1 MINGCYHM
9 NKKSSTKD
17 LGLSSNE
24 RLYLKNISNFKP
36 KKYQNFKPKGLKIYT
51 FHAGF
56 KNKLDDLLLII
67 FDNPVNF
74 SCVYSKTSMPSA
86 PIIWGKKHSR
96 KSLRAIVVNSGN
108 ANAHTGSQG
117 IKIINEYVDF
127 LSKKINCKKNQVLV
141 SSTGVIGEIFDPK
154 IIIRQLAKIENKLQ
168 TKLIEAAKAIMT
180 TDTYP
185 KISVMNVT
193 INKTSFKIY
202 GIAKGSGMIHP
213 NMGTMLAYIFI
224 DLDLPEN
231 ILNKLLNSSLDKT
244 FNSIST
250 DGDMSTSDTLA
261 LFSSGTRK
269 INLKVKKNY
278 QKLNTS
284 LSKLMRDLSLKIVRD
299 GEGIS
304 KLIKVN
310 VLNCKSIRQSKKV
323 GFSIV
328 NSPLVKT
335 AISGQDANW
344 GRVIAA
350 IGKSEEKINQN
361 KIEIYFGKNLL
372 CKNGSIYK
380 NINYN
385 KINKYMKNKTIEIS
399 VILQT
404 GKKSHTVY
412 GNDLT
417 NEYIRINADYRS

>member
-1 MINGCYHM
+1 M
-9 NKKSSTKD
+9 NKKSSTMD

-86 PIIWGKKHSR
+86 PIIWCKQHSR
-96 KSLRAIVVNSGN
+96 KSLRAVVVNSGN

-224 DLDLPEN
+224 DLDLPKN

-284 LSKLMRDLSLKIVRD
+284 LSKLMSDLSLKIVRD

-323 GFSIV
+323 GFSII

-361 KIEIYFGKNLL
+361 KIKIYFGKNLL

-385 KINKYMKNKTIEIS
+385 KVNKYMKNKTIEIS

>member
-1 MINGCYHM
+1 M

-86 PIIWGKKHSR
+86 PIIWGKQHSR
-96 KSLRAIVVNSGN
+96 KSLKAIVVNSGN

-154 IIIRQLAKIENKLQ
+154 IIIRQLAKIETKLQ
-168 TKLIEAAKAIMT
+168 TKLFEAAKAIMT

-269 INLKVKKNY
+269 INLRVKKNY

-323 GFSIV
+323 GFSII

-361 KIEIYFGKNLL
+361 KIKIFFGKNLL

-385 KINKYMKNKTIEIS
+385 KVNKYMKNKTIEIS

>member
-1 MINGCYHM
+1 M
-9 NKKSSTKD
+9 NKKSSTMD

-86 PIIWGKKHSR
+86 PIIWCKQHSR
-96 KSLRAIVVNSGN
+96 KSLRAVVVNSGN
-108 ANAHTGSQG
+108 ANAHTGSLG

-168 TKLIEAAKAIMT
+168 TKLFEAAKAIMT

>member
-1 MINGCYHM
+1 M
-9 NKKSSTKD
+9 
-17 LGLSSNE
+17 
-24 RLYLKNISNFKP
+24 
-36 KKYQNFKPKGLKIYT
+36 
-51 FHAGF
+51 
-56 KNKLDDLLLII
+56 
-67 FDNPVNF
+67 
-74 SCVYSKTSMPSA
+74 
-86 PIIWGKKHSR
+86 
-96 KSLRAIVVNSGN
+96 
-108 ANAHTGSQG
+108 
-117 IKIINEYVDF
+117 
-127 LSKKINCKKNQVLV
+127 V

-154 IIIRQLAKIENKLQ
+154 IIIRQLAKIENKPQ
-168 TKLIEAAKAIMT
+168 TKLFEAAKAIMT

-185 KISVMNVT
+185 KIAVMNVT

-261 LFSSGTRK
+261 LFSSGTTK

-323 GFSIV
+323 GFSII

-361 KIEIYFGKNLL
+361 KIKIYFGKNLL

-385 KINKYMKNKTIEIS
+385 KVNKYMKNKTIEIS

>member
-1 MINGCYHM
+1 M

-86 PIIWGKKHSR
+86 PIIWGKQHSR

-168 TKLIEAAKAIMT
+168 TKLFEAAKAIMT